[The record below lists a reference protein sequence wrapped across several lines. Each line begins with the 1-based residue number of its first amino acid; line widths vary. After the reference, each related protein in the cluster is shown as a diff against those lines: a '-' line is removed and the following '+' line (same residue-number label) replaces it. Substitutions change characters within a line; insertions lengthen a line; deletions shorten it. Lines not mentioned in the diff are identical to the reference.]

1 VKDTLDRIKFERS
14 QLTNKVY
21 MYYTAKEDPRVVLHK
36 EDITAYLRGFI
47 VKNWD
52 VLATNLGTYA
62 VKQSDHDFD
71 PAT

>member
-1 VKDTLDRIKFERS
+1 
-14 QLTNKVY
+14 